1 MKTKPHHRNHPGEKE
16 ERRVAIDRNMSKPRD
31 VGHKRR
37 RISESN
43 QNKTCDVGATHD
55 PRVAAHDA
63 KTRPRQRQRQVGAEA
78 VQNANPV
85 AADSQMHMHLHMLSS
100 SLVTTRVGPSRRFT
114 TDSTNPILKE
124 IPSSVILEDGEEL
137 VTASLHPVDSLATLV
152 SVTCNN
158 EESANQHHI
167 RTRLDTPIPKTEI
180 PKALAGIVTETGR
193 TNHVTHKSTWNP
205 GAFIVLC
212 CALLM
217 RVLWPPTTTMSPP
230 TAGPDSIYVPGGG
243 FSGFWFTMGRLQSI
257 PNPDTKS
264 FYCYSAGCLGV
275 VAALSNYTVGELS
288 DSAFGVQRRWRAGDI
303 DRYHVVDEFVKGLLK
318 EKPISV
324 QCLSRIHI
332 ITADAKLRPI
342 VRQANS
348 LLQLHEMLL
357 QTTWIPFV
365 LGNGFWKHGHM
376 DGAFTVGPHPSC
388 AHALH
393 LPRMWDLF
401 FNVVNVNLGED
412 MVRKFWKAGSE
423 YGVH

>member
-1 MKTKPHHRNHPGEKE
+1 
-16 ERRVAIDRNMSKPRD
+16 MSKPRD

-37 RISESN
+37 RRSESSHHA
-43 QNKTCDVGATHD
+43 TCDAGTTRD
-55 PRVAAHDA
+55 PSVAAHDA
-63 KTRPRQRQRQVGAEA
+63 NTRPRQRQRQVGAEA

-85 AADSQMHMHLHMLSS
+85 AADSQMHVHSKSRPLASPS
-100 SLVTTRVGPSRRFT
+100 IESAVAQWDGTVTVTTRVGPTRRIT
-114 TDSTNPILKE
+114 TDGMNPILKE
-124 IPSSVILEDGEEL
+124 TPSPVILGECEEL
-137 VTASLHPVDSLATLV
+137 VTASLHPVDSVATLV
-152 SVTCNN
+152 SATCNN

-167 RTRLDTPIPKTEI
+167 RSQLDTPIPKTEI
-180 PKALAGIVTETGR
+180 PKALAGVVTETGR
-193 TNHVTHKSTWNP
+193 TNRVTHKSTWKP

-217 RVLWPPTTTMSPP
+217 RILWPPTTTMSPP

-288 DSAFGVQRRWRAGDI
+288 DSAFGVQRKWQAGDL

-342 VRQANS
+342 VRQASS

-393 LPRMWDLF
+393 LPHMWDLF